1 MHALGML
8 VAPLL
13 LAVVIGLVFDLAHP
27 RMRDHPRPRSDPG
40 TRLKQSF

>member
-8 VAPLL
+8 VAPVL
-13 LAVVIGLVFDLAHP
+13 LAVVIALVFDLAHP
-27 RMRDHPRPRSDPG
+27 RIGIIRVHDPIL